1 MFGDGWLDFTLYPIS
16 NGGWFW
22 ILSVGIQ
29 TNSIYKKERFGFM
42 LQLGVFID
50 ENSVDSVI
58 IAHIFIYLTLKLLMV
73 MA

>member
-1 MFGDGWLDFTLYPIS
+1 
-16 NGGWFW
+16 
-22 ILSVGIQ
+22 
-29 TNSIYKKERFGFM
+29 M
-42 LQLGVFID
+42 LQLGVLID